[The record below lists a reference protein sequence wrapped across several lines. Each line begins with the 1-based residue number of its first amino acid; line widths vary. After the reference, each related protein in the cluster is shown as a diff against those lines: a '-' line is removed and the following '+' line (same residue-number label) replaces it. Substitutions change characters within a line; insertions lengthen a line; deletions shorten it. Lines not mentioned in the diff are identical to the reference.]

1 MIAGIIILFVA
12 VWMYQAAIQAKTG
25 NAFLWVAIGCA
36 TFFVTQ
42 LLMVNFNVYLLEI
55 IKDSPSGQ
63 GVDVDFSGEQVTH
76 DSRGGFSGFFLS
88 VFLELFPVFIGV
100 LAAGFVRTLFVL
112 KIKPT
117 PGNLFG
123 GIKDMLAGIFNGIK
137 GSFKSME

>member
-12 VWMYQAAIQAKTG
+12 VWMYQAAIQAKTS
-25 NAFLWVAIGCA
+25 NAFVWVAIGCA

-42 LLMVNFNVYLLEI
+42 LLMVNFNVYFLEI
-55 IKDSPSGQ
+55 LKDSPSGQ

-76 DSRGGFSGFFLS
+76 DSRGGFSGFMLS

-123 GIKDMLAGIFNGIK
+123 GIKDMLAGIFNGIR

>member
-12 VWMYQAAIQAKTG
+12 VWMYQAAIQAKTS

-36 TFFVTQ
+36 AFFVTQ
-42 LLMVNFNVYLLEI
+42 LLMVQFNVYILES
-55 IKDSPSGQ
+55 IKDSASGQ
-63 GVDVDFSGEQVTH
+63 GVDLDFSGEQVTH
-76 DSRGGFSGFFLS
+76 DSRGGFSGFLLS

-123 GIKDMLAGIFNGIK
+123 GIKDMMKGMFNGIK
-137 GSFKSME
+137 ESFKTMD

>member
-1 MIAGIIILFVA
+1 
-12 VWMYQAAIQAKTG
+12 
-25 NAFLWVAIGCA
+25 
-36 TFFVTQ
+36 
-42 LLMVNFNVYLLEI
+42 MVNFNVYLLEI